1 MSTVGLDPTT
11 VMQAAPW
18 VADALNLKW
27 PQDRIEVIEQLNKI
41 RNLWYNGY
49 SNYKLFDNAFHCI
62 CVSNFPRV
70 CGTVCNTSDC
80 YQAITLPPD
89 VASIEG
95 AWVHGQP
102 LKLRSRWWEPHFGI
116 DTTALPRV
124 ELVQMAE
131 KFSTSRD
138 LQQFSR
144 LKVYAERDEDKD
156 KIVMVEILT
165 DKGTHEKLQFNLI
178 PDAWATAPPF
188 AARILSVVLPAD
200 SVGAITLAQE
210 NGYELSV
217 YAPSEKVPHY
227 SRYRLASSNC
237 PATVLIQG
245 AKRFV
250 PVYFDHDIVEL
261 GDQLLIQS
269 AARYFKFGE
278 ATTETKEINRAQYD
292 RAEMERHLEGIVARH
307 RGNAI
312 QDQNPFRSSG
322 NTRRSGLPGYG
333 YR

>member
-1 MSTVGLDPTT
+1 MSAIGLDPTT

-18 VADALNLKW
+18 VADAFNLKW
-27 PQDRIEVIEQLNKI
+27 PQDRIEVIEKLNKI

-49 SNYKLFDNAFHCI
+49 SEYKLFDNAFHCI
-62 CVSNFPRV
+62 CVSSFPLS
-70 CGTVCNTSDC
+70 CGSACNPNAC

-89 VASIEG
+89 IASIEG

-116 DTTALPRV
+116 DTTSLPRV

-156 KIVMVEILT
+156 KIVMVEIVS
-165 DKGTHEKLQFNLI
+165 DQGKHEKLQFKLV
-178 PDAWATAPPF
+178 PDAWVQTTPF
-188 AARILSVVLPAD
+188 ASRILSVVLPAD

-210 NGYELSV
+210 DGYELSV

-227 SRYRLASSNC
+227 SRYRLAPSNC

-245 AKRFV
+245 AKRFM
-250 PVYFDHDIVEL
+250 PVYFDHDIVEI
-261 GDQLLIQS
+261 GDQLILQS

-278 ATTETKEINRAQYD
+278 TTTETKEIKRSQYD
-292 RAEMERHLEGIVARH
+292 LAEMEKHLAGVMARH
-307 RGNAI
+307 RGNAV
-312 QDQNPFRSSG
+312 QDQNPFRGSF
-322 NTRRSGLPGYG
+322 NTRRTVLPGYHF
-333 YR
+333 R